1 MFDKRKKLIK
11 NILGEK
17 NIPNNN
23 LHLLATIINWVES
36 YSEEITIL
44 QQIFLKLNM
53 KIPELYEQIEKIIN
67 SEQIKYEI
75 SERNPEYIS
84 IVNKIFF
91 LSLDSILR
99 IITSKSEIY
108 DLPLDDFF
116 DLINTNKEV
125 LQNAFQLEA
134 ILQLRSKEVFSLQ
147 EILKLIRYLI

>member
-53 KIPELYEQIEKIIN
+53 KIPELYEQIEDIIN

-108 DLPLDDFF
+108 DLPLDDF
-116 DLINTNKEV
+116 LI
-125 LQNAFQLEA
+125 
-134 ILQLRSKEVFSLQ
+134 
-147 EILKLIRYLI
+147 